1 MAELDDVY
9 KRINENSVD
18 IAVIKTWRQSVDDK
32 LDTFVTRIEF
42 NLVKIIV
49 YGLSGTILMSV
60 LVALLSKV
68 VVKS

>member
-9 KRINENSVD
+9 KRLNENSLD
-18 IAVIKTWRQSVDDK
+18 IAVIKTWREGVDEK
-32 LDTFVTRIEF
+32 LNTFVTRIEF

-49 YGLSGTILMSV
+49 YGIAGTALLSV
-60 LVALLSKV
+60 LTALISKV